1 MHVLDWAGAAL
12 NRVDRPSFFQKFD
25 QGLAVQ
31 YFYEPF
37 LEAFDP
43 ELRRELGVWY
53 TPPEIVNYMVA
64 RVDRVLR
71 DELGIADGLADRN
84 VYVLDPCCGTGTYL
98 SAVLHRIADTLREQ
112 GDDALVAAEVK
123 RAAKERIVGFEL
135 LPAPF
140 VVAHLQMGLLLQQ
153 LGAPLV
159 EELGE
164 RAAVF
169 LTNALT
175 GWEPPKEPK
184 TLLLF
189 PELQDERDA
198 AEHIKRDAPIVVVLG
213 NPPYNGFAGVAMAE
227 ERALS
232 DAYRTTKQA
241 PAPQGQGLNDLYV
254 RFFRMAERRIAEQ
267 TGRGVVCFISN
278 YSWLDGLSF
287 TGMRERYL
295 DAFDTITIDS
305 LNGDKY
311 KTGKVTP
318 DGQPDPSVFST
329 TLKPRR
335 HPGWHGD
342 RDAGAA
348 EQGLQPPAPSP
359 ASGGRGAPEYP
370 ST

>member
-1 MHVLDWAGAAL
+1 M
-12 NRVDRPSFFQKFD
+12 
-25 QGLAVQ
+25 
-31 YFYEPF
+31 
-37 LEAFDP
+37 
-43 ELRRELGVWY
+43 
-53 TPPEIVNYMVA
+53 
-64 RVDRVLR
+64 
-71 DELGIADGLADRN
+71 
-84 VYVLDPCCGTGTYL
+84 
-98 SAVLHRIADTLREQ
+98 
-112 GDDALVAAEVK
+112 
-123 RAAKERIVGFEL
+123 
-135 LPAPF
+135 
-140 VVAHLQMGLLLQQ
+140 
-153 LGAPLV
+153 
-159 EELGE
+159 
-164 RAAVF
+164 
-169 LTNALT
+169 T

-329 TLKPRR
+329 TFNPKGIQVGTAIATLVRR
-335 HPGWHGD
+335 NNAPNPQSLPPQAGEGEHRNIPFHLIPFPVQRGRVARQRRVGTNPPSGSVTF
-342 RDAGAA
+342 GAA
-348 EQGLQPPAPSP
+348 PSD
-359 ASGGRGAPEYP
+359 RI
-370 ST
+370 